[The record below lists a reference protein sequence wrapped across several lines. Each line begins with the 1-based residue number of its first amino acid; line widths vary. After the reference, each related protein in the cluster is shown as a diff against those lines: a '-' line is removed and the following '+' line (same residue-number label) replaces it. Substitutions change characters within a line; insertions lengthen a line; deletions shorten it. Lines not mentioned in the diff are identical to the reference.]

1 MAYQNLKE
9 IFDEY
14 CHVSIDKKF
23 LERITKWRN
32 KFYSKNS
39 EHVGFFSS
47 ASFGLYIPKWTS
59 EEDDEWLTEIIG
71 IDEEEIADYVYEL
84 PSINKDFQVSSNIL
98 SISFI
103 YLMHKATVNKSLS
116 TADNDK
122 VRKTLMEVL
131 VARYMTSIMYK
142 YFYRGKTSPEVS
154 TEVFERL
161 SKRFDLKVAGNWK
174 NWIEMKAEGFVLG
187 DDQRQD
193 AKYAKQEVFQRFE
206 DELVVRKLNS
216 IKSQLNKAAIEINS
230 VFRQVLED
238 QDKIASKS
246 ALSMSVDGLYLADL
260 VRDQTKYLHYQDA
273 IFIDKNTFIKE
284 DLLAVIEQSM
294 PTISSNI
301 FRGALEWILDNQM
314 ESKYKLKIMEVRHDI
329 LIYAI
334 QLIKDENLH
343 TNDLVQVG
351 YRLRQN
357 ILSGKNNDRTVL
369 KVRKMIDEFIV
380 KFRPQSKGKLVSLER
395 SAIMIYIVL
404 RTLAMNYYKA

>member
-103 YLMHKATVNKSLS
+103 YLMHKAMINKSLS
-116 TADNDK
+116 SIDNDK

-314 ESKYKLKIMEVRHDI
+314 ESKYKRKIMEVRHDI

>member
-59 EEDDEWLTEIIG
+59 DEDDEWLTEIIG
-71 IDEEEIADYVYEL
+71 IDEEEVADYVYEL

-103 YLMHKATVNKSLS
+103 YLMHKATINKSLS
-116 TADNDK
+116 SADNDK

-187 DDQRQD
+187 DEQRQD
-193 AKYAKQEVFQRFE
+193 AKYGKQEVFQRFE

-314 ESKYKLKIMEVRHDI
+314 ESKYKRKIMEVRHDI

-357 ILSGKNNDRTVL
+357 LLSGKNNDRTVL

>member
-14 CHVSIDKKF
+14 CDVSIDKKF

-103 YLMHKATVNKSLS
+103 YLMHKATINKSLS
-116 TADNDK
+116 SADNDR

-314 ESKYKLKIMEVRHDI
+314 ESKYKRKIMEVRHNI

>member
-14 CHVSIDKKF
+14 VDVSIDNKF

-103 YLMHKATVNKSLS
+103 YLMHRATISKSLTS
-116 TADNDK
+116 FSDK
-122 VRKTLMEVL
+122 VRKTLMEIL

-187 DDQRQD
+187 DEQRQD

-301 FRGALEWILDNQM
+301 FRGVLEWILDNQM
-314 ESKYKLKIMEVRHDI
+314 ESKYKRKIMEVRHDI

-357 ILSGKNNDRTVL
+357 ILSGKNNDRTVI
-369 KVRKMIDEFIV
+369 KVRKMIDDFIV

>member
-103 YLMHKATVNKSLS
+103 YLMHKATINKSLS
-116 TADNDK
+116 SADNDK

-314 ESKYKLKIMEVRHDI
+314 ESKYKRKIMEVRHDI

>member
-1 MAYQNLKE
+1 MAYHNLKE

-14 CHVSIDKKF
+14 CDVSIDKKF

-103 YLMHKATVNKSLS
+103 YLMHKATINKSLS
-116 TADNDK
+116 SADNDR

-314 ESKYKLKIMEVRHDI
+314 ESKYKRKIMEVRHDI

-357 ILSGKNNDRTVL
+357 ILSGKNNDRTVI

>member
-71 IDEEEIADYVYEL
+71 IDEEEVADYVYEL

-98 SISFI
+98 SINFI

-116 TADNDK
+116 TVDNDK
-122 VRKTLMEVL
+122 VRKTLMEIL

-314 ESKYKLKIMEVRHDI
+314 ESKYKRKIMEVRHDI

>member
-71 IDEEEIADYVYEL
+71 IDEEEVADYVYEL

-116 TADNDK
+116 TVDNDK

-314 ESKYKLKIMEVRHDI
+314 ESKYKRKIMEVRHDI

>member
-14 CHVSIDKKF
+14 CDVSIDKKF

-32 KFYSKNS
+32 RFYSKNS

-116 TADNDK
+116 TVDNDK

-314 ESKYKLKIMEVRHDI
+314 ESKYKRKIMEVRHDI

>member
-14 CHVSIDKKF
+14 VNVSIDKKF

-116 TADNDK
+116 TVDNDK

-284 DLLAVIEQSM
+284 DLLAVIEQST

-314 ESKYKLKIMEVRHDI
+314 ESKYKRKIMEVRHDI

-357 ILSGKNNDRTVL
+357 ILSGKNNDRTVM

>member
-59 EEDDEWLTEIIG
+59 DEDDEWLNEIIG

-116 TADNDK
+116 TIDNDK

-314 ESKYKLKIMEVRHDI
+314 ESKYKRKIMEARHDI
-329 LIYAI
+329 LIYSI

>member
-14 CHVSIDKKF
+14 CHISIDKKF

-103 YLMHKATVNKSLS
+103 YLMHKATINKSLS
-116 TADNDK
+116 TVDNDK
-122 VRKTLMEVL
+122 VRKTLMEIL

-187 DDQRQD
+187 DEQRQD

-314 ESKYKLKIMEVRHDI
+314 ESKYKRKIMEVRHDI

-357 ILSGKNNDRTVL
+357 ILSGKNNDRTVM

>member
-59 EEDDEWLTEIIG
+59 EEDDEWLNEIIG

-103 YLMHKATVNKSLS
+103 YLMHKATINKSLS
-116 TADNDK
+116 SADNDK

-314 ESKYKLKIMEVRHDI
+314 ESKYKRKIMEVRHDI

-357 ILSGKNNDRTVL
+357 ILSGKNNDRTVM

-380 KFRPQSKGKLVSLER
+380 RFRPQSKGKLVSLER

>member
-14 CHVSIDKKF
+14 CDVSIDKKF

-103 YLMHKATVNKSLS
+103 YLMHKATINKSLS
-116 TADNDK
+116 SADNDR

-314 ESKYKLKIMEVRHDI
+314 ESKYRRKIMEVRHDI

>member
-59 EEDDEWLTEIIG
+59 EEDDEWLNEIIG
-71 IDEEEIADYVYEL
+71 IDEEEVADYVYEL

-103 YLMHKATVNKSLS
+103 YLMHKATINKSLS
-116 TADNDK
+116 SADNDR

-314 ESKYKLKIMEVRHDI
+314 ESKYKRKIMEVRHDI

>member
-1 MAYQNLKE
+1 MTYQNLKE

-187 DDQRQD
+187 DEQRQD
-193 AKYAKQEVFQRFE
+193 AKYGKQEVFQRFE

-314 ESKYKLKIMEVRHDI
+314 ESKYKRKIMEVRHDI

>member
-71 IDEEEIADYVYEL
+71 IDEEEVADYVYEL

-116 TADNDK
+116 TVDNDK
-122 VRKTLMEVL
+122 VRKTLMEIL

-187 DDQRQD
+187 DEQRQD

-314 ESKYKLKIMEVRHDI
+314 ESKYKRKIMEVRHDI

>member
-103 YLMHKATVNKSLS
+103 YLMHKATINKSLS
-116 TADNDK
+116 TVDNDK

-187 DDQRQD
+187 DEQRQD
-193 AKYAKQEVFQRFE
+193 AKYGKQEVFQRFE

-314 ESKYKLKIMEVRHDI
+314 ESKYKRKIMEVRHDI

>member
-14 CHVSIDKKF
+14 VDVSIDKKF

-71 IDEEEIADYVYEL
+71 IDEEEVADYVYEL

-103 YLMHKATVNKSLS
+103 YLMHKATINKSLS
-116 TADNDK
+116 TVDNDK
-122 VRKTLMEVL
+122 VRKTLMEIL

-314 ESKYKLKIMEVRHDI
+314 ESKYKRKIMEARHDI

>member
-14 CHVSIDKKF
+14 CDVSIDKKF

-116 TADNDK
+116 TVDNDK

-314 ESKYKLKIMEVRHDI
+314 ESKYKRKIMEVRHDI

-357 ILSGKNNDRTVL
+357 ILSGKNNDRTIM

>member
-71 IDEEEIADYVYEL
+71 IDEEEVADYVYEL

-103 YLMHKATVNKSLS
+103 YLMHKATINKSLS

-174 NWIEMKAEGFVLG
+174 NWIEMKAGGFVLG
-187 DDQRQD
+187 DEQRQD

-314 ESKYKLKIMEVRHDI
+314 ESKYKRKIMEVRHDI

>member
-14 CHVSIDKKF
+14 CDVSIDKKF

-103 YLMHKATVNKSLS
+103 YLMHKATINKSLS
-116 TADNDK
+116 SVDNDK

-314 ESKYKLKIMEVRHDI
+314 ESKYKRKIMEVRHDI

>member
-71 IDEEEIADYVYEL
+71 IDEEEVADYVYEL

-103 YLMHKATVNKSLS
+103 YLMHKATINKSLS
-116 TADNDK
+116 SADNDK
-122 VRKTLMEVL
+122 VRKMLMEVL

-314 ESKYKLKIMEVRHDI
+314 ESKYKRKIMEARHDI

>member
-116 TADNDK
+116 SVDNDK

-216 IKSQLNKAAIEINS
+216 VKSQLNKAAIEINS

-314 ESKYKLKIMEVRHDI
+314 ESKYKRKIMEVRHDI

>member
-59 EEDDEWLTEIIG
+59 DEDDEWLTEIIG

-103 YLMHKATVNKSLS
+103 YLMHKATINKSLS
-116 TADNDK
+116 SVDNDK

-314 ESKYKLKIMEVRHDI
+314 ESKYKRKIMEVRHDI

>member
-71 IDEEEIADYVYEL
+71 IDEEEVADYVYEL

-314 ESKYKLKIMEVRHDI
+314 ESKYKRKIMEVRHDI

>member
-71 IDEEEIADYVYEL
+71 IDEEEVADYVYEL

-116 TADNDK
+116 TVDNDK
-122 VRKTLMEVL
+122 VRKTLMEIL

-314 ESKYKLKIMEVRHDI
+314 ESKYKRKIMEVRHDI

>member
-116 TADNDK
+116 TVDNDK

-314 ESKYKLKIMEVRHDI
+314 ESKYKRKIMEVRHDI

>member
-59 EEDDEWLTEIIG
+59 DEDDEWLTEIIG
-71 IDEEEIADYVYEL
+71 IDEEEVADYVYEL

-116 TADNDK
+116 TVDNDK
-122 VRKTLMEVL
+122 VRKTLMEIL

-314 ESKYKLKIMEVRHDI
+314 ESKYKRKIMEIRHDI

>member
-14 CHVSIDKKF
+14 VNVSIDKKF

-103 YLMHKATVNKSLS
+103 YLMHKATINKSLS
-116 TADNDK
+116 SADNDR

-187 DDQRQD
+187 DEQRQD

-314 ESKYKLKIMEVRHDI
+314 ESKYKRKIMEVRHDI

-369 KVRKMIDEFIV
+369 KVRKIIDEFIV

>member
-59 EEDDEWLTEIIG
+59 DEDDEWLTEIIG

-116 TADNDK
+116 TVDNDK

-314 ESKYKLKIMEVRHDI
+314 ESKYKRKIMEVRHDI

-357 ILSGKNNDRTVL
+357 ILSGKNNDRTVI

>member
-1 MAYQNLKE
+1 M
-9 IFDEY
+9 
-14 CHVSIDKKF
+14 
-23 LERITKWRN
+23 
-32 KFYSKNS
+32 
-39 EHVGFFSS
+39 
-47 ASFGLYIPKWTS
+47 
-59 EEDDEWLTEIIG
+59 
-71 IDEEEIADYVYEL
+71 
-84 PSINKDFQVSSNIL
+84 
-98 SISFI
+98 
-103 YLMHKATVNKSLS
+103 
-116 TADNDK
+116 
-122 VRKTLMEVL
+122 
-131 VARYMTSIMYK
+131 
-142 YFYRGKTSPEVS
+142 
-154 TEVFERL
+154 
-161 SKRFDLKVAGNWK
+161 
-174 NWIEMKAEGFVLG
+174 
-187 DDQRQD
+187 
-193 AKYAKQEVFQRFE
+193 
-206 DELVVRKLNS
+206 VRKLNS

-314 ESKYKLKIMEVRHDI
+314 ESKYKRKIMEVRHDI

-357 ILSGKNNDRTVL
+357 LLSGKNNDRTVI

>member
-71 IDEEEIADYVYEL
+71 IDEEEVADYVYEL

-103 YLMHKATVNKSLS
+103 YLMHKATINKSLS
-116 TADNDK
+116 SIDNDK

-314 ESKYKLKIMEVRHDI
+314 ESKYKRKIMEVRHDI

-357 ILSGKNNDRTVL
+357 ILSGKNNDRTIL

>member
-116 TADNDK
+116 TVDNDK
-122 VRKTLMEVL
+122 VRKTLMEIL

-187 DDQRQD
+187 DEQRQD

-314 ESKYKLKIMEVRHDI
+314 ESKYKRKIMEVRHDI

-369 KVRKMIDEFIV
+369 KVRKMIDEFTV

>member
-103 YLMHKATVNKSLS
+103 YLMHKATINKSLS
-116 TADNDK
+116 SADNDK

-314 ESKYKLKIMEVRHDI
+314 ESKYRRKIMEVRHDI

-380 KFRPQSKGKLVSLER
+380 KFRSQSKGKLVSLER

>member
-103 YLMHKATVNKSLS
+103 YLMHKATINKSLS
-116 TADNDK
+116 SADNDR

-187 DDQRQD
+187 DEQRQD
-193 AKYAKQEVFQRFE
+193 AKYGKQEVFQRFE

-314 ESKYKLKIMEVRHDI
+314 ESKYRRKIMEVRHDI

>member
-71 IDEEEIADYVYEL
+71 IDEEEVADYVYEL

-116 TADNDK
+116 SIDNDK

-314 ESKYKLKIMEVRHDI
+314 ESKYKRKIMEVRHDI

>member
-14 CHVSIDKKF
+14 CNVSIDKKF

-59 EEDDEWLTEIIG
+59 EEDDAWLTEIIG

-98 SISFI
+98 SIRFI
-103 YLMHKATVNKSLS
+103 YLIHKAHINKSLS
-116 TADNDK
+116 STDNDK

-187 DDQRQD
+187 DEQRQD

-238 QDKIASKS
+238 QDKIASRS

-314 ESKYKLKIMEVRHDI
+314 ESRYKRKIMEVRHDI

-357 ILSGKNNDRTVL
+357 ILSGKNNDRTVM
-369 KVRKMIDEFIV
+369 KVRKMIDEFIM

-395 SAIMIYIVL
+395 SAIMIYIIL

>member
-14 CHVSIDKKF
+14 CNVSIDKKF

-116 TADNDK
+116 TVDNDK

-314 ESKYKLKIMEVRHDI
+314 ESKYKRKIMEVRHDI

>member
-59 EEDDEWLTEIIG
+59 DEDDEWLTEIIG

-116 TADNDK
+116 TVDNDK

-314 ESKYKLKIMEVRHDI
+314 ESKYKRKIMEVRHDI